1 MNVRFLVNP
10 SAGGS
15 AGRRALPAIRAG
27 LPPGARLVVSR
38 DAAHLAAEARRAV
51 DEGVERLVV
60 AGGDGTFHLVLPP
73 LVGAATCLGLVPVG
87 RGNDFAVSLGVPTA
101 VPEAVRRALSARP
114 RRIDVG
120 RVGENCFAF
129 YAGAGFDSAVT
140 VTANGQTRR
149 LPDSI
154 TYALA
159 TLRTL
164 VRFRPP
170 VARLEWEGGD
180 FEGEVM
186 FATVCNGPRF
196 GGGMLIAP
204 DAELDDGL
212 LDLVIVR
219 RVTRLALLRVF
230 PRVFRGTHVDHPAVS
245 IHRTPWVRMRFA
257 PGALLACD
265 GEVQGPVPAEGVEL
279 GLSAR
284 ALRVAAGPIEPPP
297 TASTGVPIA

>member
-15 AGRRALPAIRAG
+15 AGRRALPAIRAEM
-27 LPPGARLVVSR
+27 PSGARLVVSR

-51 DEGVERLVV
+51 DEGIERLVV
-60 AGGDGTFHLVLPP
+60 AGGDGTFHLVVPQLA
-73 LVGAATCLGLVPVG
+73 GAETCLGLVPVG
-87 RGNDFAVSLGVPTA
+87 RGNDFAVSLGVPA
-101 VPEAVRRALSARP
+101 ALPAAVRWALSARP

-120 RVGENCFAF
+120 RVGEGSFAF

-140 VTANGQTRR
+140 VTANGQSRR
-149 LPDSI
+149 IPASI
-154 TYALA
+154 TYLLA

-164 VRFRPP
+164 ARFRPP
-170 VARLEWEGGD
+170 TARLEWEGGD

-212 LDLVIVR
+212 LDLVVVR
-219 RVTRLALLRVF
+219 RVSKLALLRVF

-245 IHRTPWVRMRFA
+245 IHRTRWVRMRFA

-265 GEVQGPVPAEGVEL
+265 GEVQGPVPAAGVEL
-279 GLSAR
+279 GLRER
-284 ALRVAAGPIEPPP
+284 ALWVAAGPAAPERPRQ
-297 TASTGVPIA
+297 